1 MKYLLLALL
10 LVGLTGCG
18 DSKITETR
26 HLQHSGIA
34 EIDKDV
40 YIKAIKVYRT
50 SYDYHVVYVYCDKD
64 GNILRNTPISTSYRK
79 DKHTTTT
86 TTM

>member
-1 MKYLLLALL
+1 MKYLLLVLL
-10 LVGLTGCG
+10 LVGLTGCE
-18 DSKITETR
+18 SRITETR
-26 HLQHSGIA
+26 SLQYGGVV
-34 EIDKDV
+34 EIDKGV
-40 YIKAIKVYRT
+40 FVKAIKIYYT
-50 SYDYHVVYVYCDKD
+50 EYSAHTIYVYCDKD